1 MQRLWLNAA
10 KKLEFRDPAPFLKRL
25 RELELKV
32 APSKLPAAVKSL
44 RTNNLKEWREARE
57 AAIFCVG
64 IGQRM
69 GQKVFL
75 AKSEASDYDFVAS
88 WISGD
93 TRHFAPVQLKEV
105 VPADVNAEASLQAT
119 IDSLPAKY
127 VDSADLTVAIY
138 LNQQLR
144 FEANDLRIPRMRI
157 AALWVF
163 GGLAPDGSQWG
174 LWGDFLDQPKGTQ
187 FAYPA

>member
-1 MQRLWLNAA
+1 MARA
-10 KKLEFRDPAPFLKRL
+10 
-25 RELELKV
+25 
-32 APSKLPAAVKSL
+32 KLPSAVKTL
-44 RTNNLKEWREARE
+44 RTNSLKEWREARE
-57 AAIFCVG
+57 AAIFCIG

-69 GQKVFL
+69 GEKVFL
-75 AKSEASDYDFVAS
+75 ARSEASDYDFVAS

-105 VPADVNAEASLQAT
+105 VPADVNAAASLQAT
-119 IDSLPAKY
+119 IDSLPRKY

-138 LNQQLR
+138 LNRKLR
-144 FEANDLRIPRMRI
+144 FGASELRIPRMRI
-157 AALWVF
+157 AALWIF

-174 LWGDFLDQPKGTQ
+174 LWGDFLNQTKGTQ

>member
-1 MQRLWLNAA
+1 MQRLWLSTA

-32 APSKLPAAVKSL
+32 ARSTLPDAVKSL
-44 RTNNLKEWREARE
+44 RTNSLKEWREARE
-57 AAIFCVG
+57 AALFCIG
-64 IGQRM
+64 IGERM
-69 GQKVFL
+69 GQRVFF
-75 AKSEASDYDFVAS
+75 ARSEASDYDFVAS

-93 TRHFAPVQLKEV
+93 TRHFATVQLKEV
-105 VPADVNAEASLQAT
+105 VPVNINVAASIQAT
-119 IDSLPAKY
+119 IDSLPLKY

-144 FEANDLRIPRMRI
+144 FEPSELRIPRLRI

-163 GGLAPDGSQWG
+163 AGLASDGAEWG
-174 LWGDFLDQPKGTQ
+174 LWGDFLDRPMGTR